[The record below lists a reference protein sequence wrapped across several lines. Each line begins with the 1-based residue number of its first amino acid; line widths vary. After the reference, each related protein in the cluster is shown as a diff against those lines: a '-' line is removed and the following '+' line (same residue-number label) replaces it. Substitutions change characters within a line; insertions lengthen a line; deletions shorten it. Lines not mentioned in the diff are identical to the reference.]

1 MLCALLLMVQGLL
14 KADRPE
20 GLPNSVYVTGG
31 NFHVQGIAID
41 RTRRCM
47 YFSFTTS
54 LVKTDLKGN
63 VIGSV
68 EHLTGHLG
76 DLAIHPVTGDV
87 YASLECKDDAIGASI
102 AHKLGTSAVEA
113 DRSRFYVAIFRADR
127 LTRKGMDAS
136 ADSVMTTVYLDEPTC
151 DYQDTVTERGRI
163 VPHRH
168 GCSGID
174 GITFAPAI
182 GTSSE
187 DMPYLYVGY
196 GIYSDTTRTDND
208 HQVLLC
214 YDVRSWDRYEKP
226 MQWDAL
232 HTSGPAKPLHKY
244 FVHTGNTR
252 YGVQNLVYHIPTI
265 PFSRLMLPFPP
276 SGSRCPEA
284 RSVSRCSV
292 WFRKATSIVPRAS
305 TAGISLGEV
314 PACATLRATT
324 STSPRIGRTSGATRP
339 APPVSIVGPVMQLVR
354 LSLPMKVGER
364 SVHPQGSHQ
373 KIVVAGVFAR
383 HIVLEK
389 CSSGGFQSL
398 TVCEDV
404 VDLCRCL
411 LRMVVASEEAVC
423 TVRFVIAV

>member
-1 MLCALLLMVQGLL
+1 MKQRLWMLCALLLMVQGLL

-20 GLPNSVYVTGG
+20 GLPDSVYVTGG

-102 AHKLGTSAVEA
+102 SRKLGTSAVEA
-113 DRSRFYVAIFRADR
+113 HVSMCYVAIFRADR
-127 LTRKGMDAS
+127 QTRKGMNAS
-136 ADSVMTTVYLDEPTC
+136 VDSVMTTVYLDEPTC

-252 YGVQNLVYHIPTI
+252 YGVQNLVYHPSSLQ
-265 PFSRLMLPFPP
+265 FLMAVY
-276 SGSRCPEA
+276 C
-284 RSVSRCSV
+284 
-292 WFRKATSIVPRAS
+292 
-305 TAGISLGEV
+305 
-314 PACATLRATT
+314 
-324 STSPRIGRTSGATRP
+324 GA
-339 APPVSIVGPVMQLVR
+339 
-354 LSLPMKVGER
+354 K
-364 SVHPQGSHQ
+364 
-373 KIVVAGVFAR
+373 
-383 HIVLEK
+383 
-389 CSSGGFQSL
+389 SS
-398 TVCEDV
+398 
-404 VDLCRCL
+404 
-411 LRMVVASEEAVC
+411 
-423 TVRFVIAV
+423 

>member
-1 MLCALLLMVQGLL
+1 MKQRLWILCALLLMVQGLL

-102 AHKLGTSAVEA
+102 SRKLGTSAVEA
-113 DRSRFYVAIFRADR
+113 DGSRFYVAIFRADR

-151 DYQDTVTERGRI
+151 DYQDTVTERGRT

-174 GITFAPAI
+174 GITFAPSI
-182 GTSSE
+182 GASSE
-187 DMPYLYVGY
+187 DIPYLYVGY

-252 YGVQNLVYHIPTI
+252 YGVQNLVYHPT
-265 PFSRLMLPFPP
+265 SRQFLIAVYCGAKSSYPNYSLF
-276 SGSRCPEA
+276 A
-284 RSVSRCSV
+284 VDASVPSV
-292 WFRKATSIVPRAS
+292 WQSLPGSEKRVEMLCLVPQGKLHRPTGVHGWHFPWGSTGMCHVEGNYFYLSENRKDKRGNQTC
-305 TAGISLGEV
+305 TARLYRWTGDAACPFV
-314 PACATLRATT
+314 PADE
-324 STSPRIGRTSGATRP
+324 GR
-339 APPVSIVGPVMQLVR
+339 
-354 LSLPMKVGER
+354 
-364 SVHPQGSHQ
+364 
-373 KIVVAGVFAR
+373 
-383 HIVLEK
+383 
-389 CSSGGFQSL
+389 
-398 TVCEDV
+398 
-404 VDLCRCL
+404 
-411 LRMVVASEEAVC
+411 
-423 TVRFVIAV
+423 

>member
-1 MLCALLLMVQGLL
+1 MKQRLWILCALLLMVQGLL

-20 GLPNSVYVTGG
+20 GLPDSVYVTGD

-102 AHKLGTSAVEA
+102 SRKLGTSAVEA
-113 DRSRFYVAIFRADR
+113 DGSRFYVAIFRADR

-182 GTSSE
+182 GTSS
-187 DMPYLYVGY
+187 
-196 GIYSDTTRTDND
+196 
-208 HQVLLC
+208 
-214 YDVRSWDRYEKP
+214 
-226 MQWDAL
+226 
-232 HTSGPAKPLHKY
+232 
-244 FVHTGNTR
+244 
-252 YGVQNLVYHIPTI
+252 
-265 PFSRLMLPFPP
+265 
-276 SGSRCPEA
+276 
-284 RSVSRCSV
+284 
-292 WFRKATSIVPRAS
+292 VP
-305 TAGISLGEV
+305 
-314 PACATLRATT
+314 
-324 STSPRIGRTSGATRP
+324 
-339 APPVSIVGPVMQLVR
+339 
-354 LSLPMKVGER
+354 K
-364 SVHPQGSHQ
+364 
-373 KIVVAGVFAR
+373 
-383 HIVLEK
+383 
-389 CSSGGFQSL
+389 
-398 TVCEDV
+398 
-404 VDLCRCL
+404 
-411 LRMVVASEEAVC
+411 
-423 TVRFVIAV
+423 